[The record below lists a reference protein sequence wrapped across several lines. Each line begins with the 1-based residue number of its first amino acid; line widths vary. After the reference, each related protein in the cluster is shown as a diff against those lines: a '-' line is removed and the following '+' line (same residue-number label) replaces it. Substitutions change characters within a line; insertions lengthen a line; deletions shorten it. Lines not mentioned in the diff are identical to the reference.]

1 MTFGISTHLV
11 HGERLNEHHL
21 GAIAEAGFD
30 RVELFALGS
39 HFDYHS
45 EAAAREL
52 GQQLAA
58 AGLRLHSVHAP
69 IVESLDQGVWGPSFS
84 TASTDM
90 RRRTRAIEECRRTL
104 ALADA
109 VPYSALVVHVGVP
122 EPYAQPGDN
131 NLDAARHSI
140 EALHEEATAR
150 GVRLALEVI
159 PNALSHA
166 EVLAT
171 FVEQSLELPDVG
183 ICLDTGHAHLLG
195 DVVEA
200 VETVSGQ
207 LLTTHV
213 HDNAGRQDDHG
224 LPFEGS
230 INWPAVMMA
239 FEKVGYAGPFMLEL
253 AATADLRG
261 TLRQARAASDHLASL
276 AEPPPFDFQAESSE
290 P

>member
-11 HGERLNEHHL
+11 HGERLNERHL
-21 GAIAEAGFD
+21 AAIAEAGFD

-45 EAAAREL
+45 DASARVL
-52 GQQLAA
+52 GRQLAA

-69 IVESLDQGVWGPSFS
+69 IAESLTQGVWGPSFS
-84 TASTDM
+84 NASTDT

-122 EPYAQPGDN
+122 EPYAQPDDN

-140 EALHEEATAR
+140 ETLYEDATAR

-159 PNALSHA
+159 PNALSQP

-171 FVEQSLELPDVG
+171 FVEQTLELPDVG

-200 VETVSGQ
+200 IETVSGQ

-213 HDNAGRQDDHG
+213 HDNAGRQDDHR
-224 LPFEGS
+224 LPFDGS

-239 FEKVGYAGPFMLEL
+239 FEKVGYGGPFMLEL
-253 AATADLRG
+253 AATADLHG
-261 TLRQARAASDHLASL
+261 TLRQARAACGQLASVSE
-276 AEPPPFDFQAESSE
+276 APPFDFQTETSE